1 MMMVQR
7 ITPQDLR
14 YALIPVLEPPR
25 ALDSS

>member
-14 YALIPVLEPPR
+14 YALIPIRQPTP